1 MKTRTL
7 IATVAL
13 VLFALQS
20 KAGTIPYPNIG
31 TVAPTN
37 TFVADATGDITGYFA
52 QGGLGVG
59 GTATDTDFIEMLDVT
74 TGTSSGWV
82 FDNQTTAEG
91 TAVNLGEVNA
101 GDVLEF
107 ELYNESLSVIVS
119 SNPAD
124 SSDGLNHAYA
134 TSWAG
139 GDLTGV
145 YIPAG
150 TYIGFED
157 EPLNFGSS
165 NQYHSDF
172 NYTDDAFVIDD
183 DAQLPVVPEPGSFY
197 LLGTGL
203 LTLIGIGRRR
213 LRA

>member
-1 MKTRTL
+1 MKTQVL
-7 IATVAL
+7 ISTAAII
-13 VLFALQS
+13 LFAVQS
-20 KAGTIPYPNIG
+20 KAGTIPYPNVG

-37 TFVADATGDITGYFA
+37 TFVADATGDITGYFV
-52 QGGLGVG
+52 QGGIGVG
-59 GTATDTDFIEMLDVT
+59 GTAVDTDYIEMRDVT

-91 TAVNLGEVNA
+91 TTVNFGEVNT

-107 ELYNESLSVIVS
+107 ELYNKSLGVVVS

-139 GDLTGV
+139 GDVNGV

-157 EPLNFGSS
+157 EPLHFG
-165 NQYHSDF
+165 NGGHSDF

-183 DAQLPVVPEPGSFY
+183 DSADPTAVPEPGSFY
-197 LLGTGL
+197 LLGSGL
-203 LTLIGIGRRR
+203 VTLMGIGRRK